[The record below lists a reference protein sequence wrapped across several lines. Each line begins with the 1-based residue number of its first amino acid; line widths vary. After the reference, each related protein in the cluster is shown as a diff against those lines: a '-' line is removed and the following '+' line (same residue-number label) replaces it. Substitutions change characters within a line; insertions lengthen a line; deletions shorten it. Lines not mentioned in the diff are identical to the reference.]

1 MKPLFLLLAL
11 LVALSGCS
19 VYDSIFHPYRLP
31 TPPLSPELKRQMKA
45 KGLVKKNRDKTTKTK
60 KPKSADPDAAPEAT
74 AADAAPADKPAADKD
89 DPTAPTEPKAHK
101 HGALYDKREMLK
113 KPKLLRR
120 RYHKPAGD
128 GFHPLRGIKNYFK
141 YKLHGKPDYKHK
153 PAPKAAPADAAPAD
167 AAPADAAPADAEP
180 TPDK

>member
-1 MKPLFLLLAL
+1 
-11 LVALSGCS
+11 
-19 VYDSIFHPYRLP
+19 
-31 TPPLSPELKRQMKA
+31 MKA
-45 KGLVKKNRDKTTKTK
+45 KGLVKKNRNKATKTK

-74 AADAAPADKPAADKD
+74 AADAAPADKLAADKD
-89 DPTAPTEPKAHK
+89 DPTAPAEPKAHK

-128 GFHPLRGIKNYFK
+128 GFHPFRSIKNFFK
-141 YKLHGKPDYKHK
+141 YKLHGKRK
-153 PAPKAAPADAAPAD
+153 PKSKAAPTDAA
-167 AAPADAAPADAEP
+167 APDAAPADAEP